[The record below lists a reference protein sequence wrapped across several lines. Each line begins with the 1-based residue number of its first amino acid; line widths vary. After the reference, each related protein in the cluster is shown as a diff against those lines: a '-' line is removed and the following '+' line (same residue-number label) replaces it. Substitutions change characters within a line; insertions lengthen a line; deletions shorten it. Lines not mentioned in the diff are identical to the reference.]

1 MIEVVKIKERIRSHL
16 LSHTT
21 VTEDHLAIAGGSLP
35 PPGNMWFRE
44 SFSEFSIEYP
54 AQFSWT
60 ISGSAVYEVF
70 QAADSDFRE
79 AEAVCQTIGEA
90 FLPPLLLTGEGFCI
104 QTQRI
109 AFPASGR
116 ESAWNHGSVRITFS
130 VFPV

>member
-21 VTEDHLAIAGGSLP
+21 VP
-35 PPGNMWFRE
+35 
-44 SFSEFSIEYP
+44 
-54 AQFSWT
+54 
-60 ISGSAVYEVF
+60 EVF

-79 AEAVCQTIGEA
+79 AETVCQTIGEA
-90 FLPPLLLTGEGFCI
+90 FLPPLLLTGDGFCI